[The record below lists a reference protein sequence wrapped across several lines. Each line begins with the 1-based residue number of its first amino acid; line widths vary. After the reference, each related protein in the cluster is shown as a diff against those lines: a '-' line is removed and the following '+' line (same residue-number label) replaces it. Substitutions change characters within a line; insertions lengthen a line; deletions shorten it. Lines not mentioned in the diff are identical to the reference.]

1 MKPKLTTKMRE
12 QIKVFNID
20 LQVVASNAV
29 YIQDDERVEDKEDIF
44 QNESIENF
52 I

>member
-1 MKPKLTTKMRE
+1 MEQTPMKPKLTSKMRE

-29 YIQDDERVEDKEDIF
+29 YI
-44 QNESIENF
+44 
-52 I
+52 